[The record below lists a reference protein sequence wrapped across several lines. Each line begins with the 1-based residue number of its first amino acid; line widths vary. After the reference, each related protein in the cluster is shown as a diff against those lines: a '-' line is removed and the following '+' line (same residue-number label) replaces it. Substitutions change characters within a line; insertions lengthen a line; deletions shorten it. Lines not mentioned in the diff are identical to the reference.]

1 MSTARFLNISGKTKQ
16 DATTFVGLHD
26 FEYAIGEPV
35 DAAIILDD
43 PTLTLYCYEP
53 TENQAIFVKTPEDA
67 DLTKAPFF
75 YQAQYEH
82 TEKLMAVPYDTFIKL
97 SQKLTLPAKPVIMIH
112 SVGRCGS
119 TLLNQVIDAVPNTVS
134 LSEPDIF
141 SNFLLMRELNGR
153 NDPSIQSLLTA
164 SYKFLL
170 KPLPHRPN
178 TSQWAIKY
186 RSSGIEIADLITKA
200 VPNHHNIFLYRNV
213 TDQTRSA
220 IRAFGLKSA
229 PAKKLSGSLLQRW
242 LKLVPMLKKYKWHAR
257 WRGFDRIDLNILGW
271 LSRMERYLAL
281 SNEGAP
287 ICAVRYEDMITEP
300 EKVISALFQVVDL
313 PETAVSQTLH
323 VFQKDSQAGSQL
335 ARDKVRTPQ
344 NSILSPQNQQKIE
357 KFLKSHPVINTAD
370 FELPNTLIIG

>member
-1 MSTARFLNISGKTKQ
+1 MSTARYLNISGKTKQ

-26 FEYAIGEPV
+26 FEYTIGEPV
-35 DAAIILDD
+35 DAAIILND
-43 PTLTLYCYEP
+43 PNVTLYCYDP
-53 TENQAIFVKTPEDA
+53 TENQAIFVKTPKDV

-75 YQAQYEH
+75 YQSQYEH
-82 TEKLMAVPYDTFIKL
+82 AEKLIAVPHDTFIKL
-97 SQKLTLPAKPVIMIH
+97 SQKLSLPTKPVIMIH

-153 NDPSIQSLLTA
+153 NDPLIQSLLTA
-164 SYKFLL
+164 SFKFQL

-178 TSQWAIKY
+178 TEQWAIKY
-186 RSSGIEIADLITKA
+186 RSSGIEIADLINKA

-220 IRAFGLKSA
+220 IRAFGLHSA
-229 PAKKLSGSLLQRW
+229 PPKKLAGSFLQRW
-242 LKLVPMLKKYKWHAR
+242 LKLVPLLKKHKWHAR

-271 LSRMERYLAL
+271 LSRMERYLSL
-281 SNEGAP
+281 SNEGTP
-287 ICAVRYEDMITEP
+287 ICAVRYEDMIAQS
-300 EKVISALFQVVDL
+300 EKVITTLFQTVDL

-344 NSILSPQNQQKIE
+344 NNTLSPENQQKIE
-357 KFLKSHPVINTAD
+357 KFLKSHPIIKKAD
-370 FELPNTLIIG
+370 YELPNTLIIK